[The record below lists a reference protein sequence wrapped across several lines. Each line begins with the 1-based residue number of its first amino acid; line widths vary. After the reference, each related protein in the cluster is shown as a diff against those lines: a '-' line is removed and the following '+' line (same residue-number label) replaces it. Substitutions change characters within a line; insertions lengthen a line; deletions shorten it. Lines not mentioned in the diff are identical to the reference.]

1 MAVNETCAFAGSY
14 KIPPAPFVPISCP
27 AAAPDA
33 ESTVEVEKMEPVD
46 RSAPL
51 IQTWRRLWS
60 ELKSIPVTRWL
71 WVAVFITWATTRF
84 IDPPWMAVYP
94 EDWVLPFKDLLNR
107 LMDWLINDLSFGVF
121 TFKELTRSLAWLLEW
136 PMTWALGVFA
146 TGVDIATGGGQM
158 LHIPHLPWIAVVVL
172 AAIIGHAGKG
182 WNLALMA
189 GSAFVYLAVFGQWE
203 SAMMTLAAILISV
216 AIGALAGLAIGI
228 VTAGSRRVEAW
239 VLPLLDLMQTVPV
252 FAYLIPILFLFGFG
266 PVSAMIATIIYATP
280 PMVRCT
286 MLGLRATPPEI
297 VESGQMIGCTPRQLL
312 WKVKIPAALS
322 ELMVGLNQVI
332 MLSLN
337 MVIIASMIGAGGL
350 GYDVLAAL
358 RRLKIGAGLESGIA
372 IVVMAIVLDRL
383 SQAFAHKAPVN
394 MRDASFFKRNAHALL
409 AVAVIPGAYALGTAF
424 PALMNYPEAWQ
435 VTTGPFWDAMI
446 KYINIHCY
454 DQLEWIRSGLLLTLL
469 MPFKRFLIGLPW
481 LGVIMALGLIAY
493 RLKGIKLAALVVA
506 LAGFIAVTGFWEKAM
521 ITVYLCGIGVML
533 STVIGLIIGV
543 WATKSNSMSRVINII
558 LDTLQ
563 TLPSFVYLMPVVM
576 LFRVGDVSALI
587 AIVAYAVVP
596 AIRYTVHGILSV
608 PATVREAAVVSGCT
622 PGQTFWKV
630 ELPLAL
636 PDIMLGINQTVMLA
650 LSMVV
655 ITALVG
661 TRDLGQEVYIALT
674 RADNGLGLSAGLG
687 VAFIATIADR
697 LIQGWTES
705 RRSHLGAV

>member
-1 MAVNETCAFAGSY
+1 MGANEMCSLAGFY
-14 KIPPAPFVPISCP
+14 KAPSAPFAPMSRP
-27 AAAPDA
+27 AADPDA
-33 ESTVEVEKMEPVD
+33 ESMMEMEPVD

-51 IQTWRRLWS
+51 IQAWRRLHS
-60 ELKSIPVTRWL
+60 QLKSTPVTRWL
-71 WVAVFITWATTRF
+71 WVAVLMIWVTARF
-84 IDPPWMAVYP
+84 IDPPWVAVYP
-94 EDWVLPFKDLLNR
+94 QDWILPFKDLLNR
-107 LMDWLINDLSFGVF
+107 LMNWLINDLSFGLF

-136 PMTWALGVFA
+136 PMTWALGIFA
-146 TGVDIATGGGQM
+146 TGVDIAAAGGQA
-158 LHIPHLPWIAVVVL
+158 LHIPHLPWIAVVGL
-172 AAIIGHAGKG
+172 AAILGHAGKG
-182 WNLALMA
+182 WDLALLA
-189 GSAFVYLAVFGQWE
+189 GSAFLYLAVFGQWE
-203 SAMMTLAAILISV
+203 SAMLTLAAILISV
-216 AIGALAGLAIGI
+216 AIGALAGLSIGI
-228 VTAGSRRVEAW
+228 AAAGSRRIEAW
-239 VLPLLDLMQTVPV
+239 ILPLLDLMQTVPV

-286 MLGLRATPPEI
+286 MLGLRETPPEVI
-297 VESGQMIGCTPRQLL
+297 ESGRMIGCTRRQLL
-312 WKVKIPAALS
+312 WKVKIPAALP

-372 IVVMAIVLDRL
+372 IVVMAIALDRL
-383 SQAFAHKAPVN
+383 SQAFARKAPVN
-394 MRDASFFKRNAHALL
+394 LRDATFLKRHGHALL
-409 AVAVIPGAYALGTAF
+409 AVAVIPVAYALGMAF
-424 PALMNYPEAWQ
+424 PVLMDYPEAWE
-435 VTTGPFWDAMI
+435 VTTGPFWDDMI
-446 KYINIHCY
+446 KLINIHCY
-454 DQLEWIRSGLLLTLL
+454 DQLELIRSGLLLTLL
-469 MPFKRFLIGLPW
+469 MPFKRFLLGLPW
-481 LGVIMALGLIAY
+481 LGVVMALGLVAY
-493 RLKGIKLAALVVA
+493 RLKGLGLSALVMA

-521 ITVYLCGIGVML
+521 ITVYLCGIGVMI
-533 STVIGLIIGV
+533 SAVIGLILGI
-543 WATKSNSMSRVINII
+543 WAAKSDSMSRVINII

-596 AIRYTVHGILSV
+596 AVRYTVHGILNV

-622 PGQTFWKV
+622 PRQTLWKV
-630 ELPLAL
+630 EMPLAL

-674 RADNGLGLSAGLG
+674 RADNGLGLTAGLG

-697 LIQGWTES
+697 LIQGWTAS
-705 RRSHLGAV
+705 QRSHLRAT